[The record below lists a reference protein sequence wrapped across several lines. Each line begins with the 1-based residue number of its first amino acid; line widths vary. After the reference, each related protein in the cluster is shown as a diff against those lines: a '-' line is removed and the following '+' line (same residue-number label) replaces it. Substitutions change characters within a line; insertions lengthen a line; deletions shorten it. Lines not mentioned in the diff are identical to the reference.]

1 MATSTRRHLTAHTN
15 KVAADAQ
22 RKRELGQIHA
32 GKKALNWSDDDY
44 RFHLVNITGKSSSAD
59 LDAAG
64 RAKVLARMEAAGY
77 KPKATGFK
85 PFDQAARIKWL
96 WKKVG
101 AAGGVRD
108 TSETALLAFV
118 GRTTGQGVADVKF
131 LPTHDASN
139 VIEALKA
146 MLNRAER
153 AKLQEQVKA
162 KAPACTKSQTG
173 VIRL

>member
-1 MATSTRRHLTAHTN
+1 MATTIRRHLTAHTN
-15 KVAADAQ
+15 KAAADAQ

-77 KPKATGFK
+77 KPKASGFK

-101 AAGGVRD
+101 AADGVRD
-108 TSETALLAFV
+108 ASEAALLSFV

-146 MLNRAER
+146 MLTRAER
-153 AKLQEQVKA
+153 AKLQAQIKA
-162 KAPACTKSQTG
+162 KAPA
-173 VIRL
+173 

>member
-1 MATSTRRHLTAHTN
+1 MATTTSRHLTAHTN
-15 KVAADAQ
+15 KAAADAQ

-108 TSETALLAFV
+108 ASETALLAFV

-131 LPTHDASN
+131 LPTQDASN

-146 MLNRAER
+146 MLSRAER
-153 AKLQEQVKA
+153 AKLQAQIQA
-162 KAPACTKSQTG
+162 KAPA
-173 VIRL
+173 

>member
-1 MATSTRRHLTAHTN
+1 MATTIRRHLTAHTN
-15 KVAADAQ
+15 KAAADAQ
-22 RKRELGQIHA
+22 RKCELGQIHA

-44 RFHLVNITGKSSSAD
+44 RFHLFNITGKSSSAD

-77 KPKATGFK
+77 KPKASGFK

-108 TSETALLAFV
+108 ASEAALLSFV

-146 MLNRAER
+146 MLTRAER

-162 KAPACTKSQTG
+162 KAPTCTKSQTG
-173 VIRL
+173 DAQ

>member
-1 MATSTRRHLTAHTN
+1 MANTTRRHLTAHTN
-15 KVAADAQ
+15 KAAADAQ

-77 KPKATGFK
+77 KPKASGFK

-108 TSETALLAFV
+108 TSDTALLAFV

-146 MLNRAER
+146 MLTRAER
-153 AKLQEQVKA
+153 AKLQAQIQA
-162 KAPACTKSQTG
+162 KAPA
-173 VIRL
+173 

>member
-1 MATSTRRHLTAHTN
+1 MVAYTN
-15 KVAADAQ
+15 QANAAIQ
-22 RKRELGQIHA
+22 RKRELGHIHA

-44 RFHLVNITGKSSSAD
+44 RFHLLNLTGKSSSAD

-64 RAKVLARMEAAGY
+64 RAKVLTRMAAAGY
-77 KPKATGFK
+77 RPPEAVFK

-96 WKKVG
+96 WKMIG
-101 AAGGVRD
+101 AAGGLRD
-108 TSETALLAFV
+108 ASEAALLAFV

-146 MLNRAER
+146 MLTRAE
-153 AKLQEQVKA
+153 KA
-162 KAPACTKSQTG
+162 QREAEAA
-173 VIRL
+173 R

>member
-1 MATSTRRHLTAHTN
+1 MATTTRRHLTAHTN
-15 KVAADAQ
+15 KAAADAQ
-22 RKRELGQIHA
+22 RKRELGHIHA

-77 KPKATGFK
+77 KPKASGFK

-108 TSETALLAFV
+108 ASETALLAFV

-146 MLNRAER
+146 MLTRAER

-162 KAPACTKSQTG
+162 KAPTCTKSQTG
-173 VIRL
+173 DAQ

>member
-1 MATSTRRHLTAHTN
+1 MATTTRRHLTAHTN
-15 KVAADAQ
+15 KAAADAQ
-22 RKRELGQIHA
+22 RKRELGHIHA

-64 RAKVLARMEAAGY
+64 RAKVLARMEAAGF
-77 KPKATGFK
+77 KPKASGFK

-96 WKKVG
+96 WKKIG
-101 AAGGVRD
+101 AAGGLRD
-108 TSETALLAFV
+108 ASDVALLAFV

-146 MLNRAER
+146 MLTRAER
-153 AKLQEQVKA
+153 AKLQAQIQA
-162 KAPACTKSQTG
+162 KTQA
-173 VIRL
+173 